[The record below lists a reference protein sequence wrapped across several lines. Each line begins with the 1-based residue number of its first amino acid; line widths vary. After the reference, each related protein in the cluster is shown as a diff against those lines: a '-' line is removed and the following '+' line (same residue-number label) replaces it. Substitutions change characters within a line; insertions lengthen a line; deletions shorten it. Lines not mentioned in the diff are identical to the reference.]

1 MRTDVLLR
9 AFKACVDGRGG
20 QFKDRN
26 SLQTVH
32 RARIGGEDAFEGG
45 GDIDLIMATL
55 GPWSCLGTDVRPL
68 EVRMAS
74 E

>member
-1 MRTDVLLR
+1 MDGEDNSQT
-9 AFKACVDGRGG
+9 ATPFKQCIE
-20 QFKDRN
+20 
-26 SLQTVH
+26 
-32 RARIGGEDAFEGG
+32 RIGGEDAFEGG